1 MKYYARQ
8 KWQVHY
14 VGKTEQCVTVKNY
27 HVVWYM
33 TNMIEQIGLTL
44 HILVTNL
51 VTLAMYRGVSFV
63 TVLIVLLIVTLF
75 TGCAFKILK

>member
-1 MKYYARQ
+1 
-8 KWQVHY
+8 
-14 VGKTEQCVTVKNY
+14 
-27 HVVWYM
+27 M
-33 TNMIEQIGLTL
+33 TNMIEQIWLTL

-51 VTLAMYRGVSFV
+51 VTLGMYQDISFV